1 MQFRLACRI
10 EACGTIVSSPPRDCV
25 LQIVAKGHARRKTDS
40 ANYPSLERL
49 NFLYTNHGDVDA
61 YLQADPAEV
70 LSYILDDLAT
80 ALSFNLVDKTADGL
94 AMLVSQ
100 LTQAAISQVPGGYS
114 LCRFA
119 PTNARRWPALQLH
132 KICSATHG
140 CPSGW
145 GGRFRPGSV
154 MEDKEGHFCA
164 GEKMKEIEGI
174 LAVLVAAFAKQAN
187 TTVARTLT
195 PAASLSLRAAQ
206 FALAAVK

>member
-1 MQFRLACRI
+1 MWTRVQNTMGHHGHL
-10 EACGTIVSSPPRDCV
+10 SSKDCV

-100 LTQAAISQVPGGYS
+100 LTQAAISQVPGEHS
-114 LCRFA
+114 RRRFA
-119 PTNARRWPALQLH
+119 TKHVLPRRWHA
-132 KICSATHG
+132 CS
-140 CPSGW
+140 C
-145 GGRFRPGSV
+145 
-154 MEDKEGHFCA
+154 
-164 GEKMKEIEGI
+164 
-174 LAVLVAAFAKQAN
+174 L
-187 TTVARTLT
+187 
-195 PAASLSLRAAQ
+195 
-206 FALAAVK
+206 